1 MKRLSLIL
9 LVLILAGLACNA
21 GASSETEE
29 PVGIILTATPTF
41 RPSNPTS
48 PSATPPATSAP
59 SGPSFEPSILFA
71 TAPMPSLAT
80 AAFPA
85 GTKQIFAMWT
95 YHNMQDGM
103 LIRREWY
110 LDGTLWIKREEPW
123 DFDKYGAEGVID
135 DISIYDFDAGL
146 SSGFYRLQLYID
158 GVEQV
163 ITDEASR
170 TFTIYKSVGQGAI
183 TSPDGQHTVAV
194 EPINRLA
201 LQQPS
206 GAWETLV
213 TKHSIEGVVWMPDNR
228 HVAFVDRQDD
238 GTGSPLGKT
247 FDLWMID
254 IESGEPYELTQGNE
268 NLSMPLPSPDG
279 KTIAAYNGTGY
290 GDACGVDSSLVF
302 ISLDSAYKRTG
313 LTRGDEFS
321 GFPTAPNS
329 NTYPTSR
336 NTVSQGDP
344 IGVWLSPTTIRVY
357 LLLTCSEQNLDGD
370 YQFDLAANSATKV
383 GNLPGIP

>member
-1 MKRLSLIL
+1 MKRLSLVL
-9 LVLILAGLACNA
+9 LVLMVAGLACNA
-21 GASSETEE
+21 GETSSTEE
-29 PVGIILTATPTF
+29 PVGIILTATATL
-41 RPSNPTS
+41 RHSNPLPS
-48 PSATPPATSAP
+48 SATPDSYATP
-59 SGPSFEPSILFA
+59 SGPSFEPSISFA

-80 AAFPA
+80 VTFPA

-95 YHNMQDGM
+95 YHNMQAGM
-103 LIRREWY
+103 LISREWY
-110 LDGTLWIKREEPW
+110 LDGELWIKREEPW

-146 SSGFYRLQLYID
+146 PSGFYKLQLYID

-170 TFTIYKSVGQGAI
+170 SFTISKSAGQGAI
-183 TSPDGQHTVAV
+183 TSPDGKHTVAV
-194 EPINRLA
+194 EPVNRLA

-206 GAWETLV
+206 GEWVTLA
-213 TKHSIEGVVWMPDNR
+213 TLHSIEGVVWMPDNR
-228 HVAFVDRQDD
+228 HVAFVDTQDD
-238 GTGSPLGKT
+238 GTGSPLGKS
-247 FDLWMID
+247 FDLWMVD
-254 IESGEPYELTQGNE
+254 IESGQPYELTQGNE
-268 NLSMPLPSPDG
+268 NLSAPLPSPDG
-279 KTIAAYNGTGY
+279 RTIAAYDGTGY

-302 ISLDSAYKRTG
+302 INLDSAYQRTG
-313 LTRGDEFS
+313 LTRGDEFI
-321 GFPTAPNS
+321 GYPTAPNS

-357 LLLTCSEQNLDGD
+357 LQLTCSEVVLDGD
-370 YQFDLAANSATKV
+370 YQFDLAANSVSRV